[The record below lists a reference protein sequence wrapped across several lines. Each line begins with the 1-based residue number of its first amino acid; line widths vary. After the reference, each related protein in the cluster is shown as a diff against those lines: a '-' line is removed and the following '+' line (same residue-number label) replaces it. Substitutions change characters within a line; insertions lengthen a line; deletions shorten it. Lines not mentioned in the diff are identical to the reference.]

1 MCVHLFTTH
10 LPHHAGALYPLEL
23 IKTRMQVISDST
35 GTYRSLTKAFGQV
48 LRNEGVKGLYQGMSP
63 ALVGASGSWGGYFY
77 FYEQS
82 KERKLRK
89 LQSTGKG
96 SSLLTA
102 DHVRRYLPC
111 AFASNLLTMR
121 TPATFLQ
128 LASGVEAGVIL
139 VLLFNP
145 VWVVKTRLALQ
156 GAETGGQA
164 KYKGSIGECFEHQAR
179 DSGELTLSYFPC
191 RLSAY
196 DMA

>member
-102 DHVRRYLPC
+102 DHVRRYLPFKLRFC
-111 AFASNLLTMR
+111 EQSPHDAYTCNAFT
-121 TPATFLQ
+121 
-128 LASGVEAGVIL
+128 AGV
-139 VLLFNP
+139 
-145 VWVVKTRLALQ
+145 WSRGRCYS
-156 GAETGGQA
+156 GAAVQPRVGG
-164 KYKGSIGECFEHQAR
+164 E
-179 DSGELTLSYFPC
+179 D
-191 RLSAY
+191 
-196 DMA
+196 